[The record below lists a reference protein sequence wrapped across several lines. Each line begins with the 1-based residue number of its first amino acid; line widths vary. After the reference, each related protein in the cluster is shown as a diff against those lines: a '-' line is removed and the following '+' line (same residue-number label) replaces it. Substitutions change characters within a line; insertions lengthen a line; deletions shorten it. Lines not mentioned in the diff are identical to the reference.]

1 MLTFIIMLSMGCLD
15 IIIYVHIYAGVNEDE
30 TYTSLK
36 QPTLV
41 QDKVYTEVNT
51 HAVYTSLDPQTT
63 RKDGEYTHVLT
74 KESTLDVTPK
84 QQCTSHSRV
93 VGGGAHSTSGDTMY
107 TALDPQTTQSDTT
120 YTPLNG
126 AGLLNHDTYI
136 NVVDGHEGVSETD
149 CTTCICVSVHIYP
162 LHMILHY
169 FRNLCMWRLEL
180 LRNRRCCPL

>member
-1 MLTFIIMLSMGCLD
+1 M
-15 IIIYVHIYAGVNEDE
+15 
-30 TYTSLK
+30 YTSLK
-36 QPTLV
+36 QPTPT

-63 RKDGEYTHVLT
+63 QKDGEYTHALT
-74 KESTLDVTPK
+74 KESTLDVTPT

-93 VGGGAHSTSGDTMY
+93 VGGGAHSTSGDTLY

-149 CTTCICVSVHIYP
+149 CTMCICFIYP
-162 LHMILHY
+162 HYMILHY

-180 LRNRRCCPL
+180 LRNRPCCPL